1 MQNSRVS
8 WPEKRRVVNCKLK
21 KLRRSINL
29 IIIVMKQ
36 RGITKPETAV
46 AETLE
51 TVLYININIRS
62 SS

>member
-1 MQNSRVS
+1 MQYSRVS
-8 WPEKRRVVNCKLK
+8 WTEKRRVVNCKLK

-51 TVLYININIRS
+51 TVLNININIRS

>member
-8 WPEKRRVVNCKLK
+8 RPEKRRVVNCKLK

-46 AETLE
+46 ASALE
-51 TVLYININIRS
+51 TVLNININIS
-62 SS
+62 SSS